1 MNLSESSLVDKE
13 LFSGEHRS
21 YENTNNIYFIL
32 YKSINY
38 YIITHSLHNIAKI
51 YYGRG
56 ILLIN
61 DNYIYNN
68 ILESTGPI
76 LY

>member
-13 LFSGEHRS
+13 LFSGEQRS

-38 YIITHSLHNIAKI
+38 YIITHSINNVAINLH
-51 YYGRG
+51 
-56 ILLIN
+56 
-61 DNYIYNN
+61 
-68 ILESTGPI
+68 
-76 LY
+76 